1 MAATGFAPNLH
12 QIPPVLHPPAAAA
25 ARRPATLAGMDDIGG
40 PTLWQR
46 LRRPSTLVFIGAGL
60 LAADPLRWLVATWT
74 DATYNREGLY
84 VALAVAL
91 LAAWSGAS
99 ALRRE
104 VPDARRALGLLIAA
118 AAVRAAG
125 QLLRVNVLG
134 ALTLAVD
141 VYALATLAG
150 LAHRRRAVSPGWLAA
165 LFALSLP
172 LERVLQRVLGYGL
185 QQLSATGACSALGLL
200 DLEVVCQGTRI
211 LLDGQDLLVD
221 LPCSG
226 ARGLVLLLTLFCGA
240 CAVARPDALRA
251 ARGLALTLLSA
262 WAANVLRLV
271 ALALGLARGVPV
283 MEAPWH
289 ELTGLVALALG
300 AAPVL
305 WWARRANRAE
315 AFDFALPIAA
325 RPLCDRD
332 LRYRA
337 SRGLPLL
344 FVAAALVIVNL
355 PARPVD
361 VARAMAPP
369 VLPAALGQWT
379 ANPLPLSAA
388 EQAYFTRYGGAA
400 ARASYGPH
408 GLLLVSTSAPLRH
421 LHAPDECLRNAGHDV
436 RYVGVRRGA
445 LPSALYRSVD
455 ADGRR
460 WRIAVS
466 YVASDGAWAT
476 SVAEAVWRWLRGGRG
491 AVTWTMVQRITPWDV
506 AEPELAD
513 WDHAVARALD
523 LPARPGAEETLHRTP
538 DFT

>member
-1 MAATGFAPNLH
+1 M
-12 QIPPVLHPPAAAA
+12 Q
-25 ARRPATLAGMDDIGG
+25 DIGG
-40 PTLWQR
+40 PTLRQR
-46 LRRPSTLVFIGAGL
+46 LRRPSTLVFLGAGL

-74 DATYNREGLY
+74 DATYNPEGLY
-84 VALAVAL
+84 VALAVAA
-91 LAAWSGAS
+91 LAAWSGSS

-104 VPDARRALGLLIAA
+104 VPDARRALGLLVAA

-150 LAHRRRAVSPGWLAA
+150 LAHRRRALSPGWLAA

-172 LERVLQRVLGYGL
+172 LERALQRVLGYGL
-185 QQLSATGACSALGLL
+185 QQLSATGACSALGWM
-200 DLEVVCQGTRI
+200 DLPVACQGTRI

-226 ARGLVLLLTLFCGA
+226 ARGLVLLLTLFFAA
-240 CAVARPDALRA
+240 CAVVRPDALRA
-251 ARGLALTLLSA
+251 AGGLALTLLSA
-262 WAANVLRLV
+262 WLANVLRLV

-300 AAPVL
+300 AAPIL
-305 WWARRANRAE
+305 WWARRQRRAAE
-315 AFDFALPIAA
+315 AFEFTLPIAS
-325 RPLCDRD
+325 RPLCDRT
-332 LRYRA
+332 LQKGTHIFSNHVR
-337 SRGLPLL
+337 PLL
-344 FVAAALVIVNL
+344 FLAAALLIVNL

-361 VARAMAPP
+361 VARAMPRP
-369 VLPAALGQWT
+369 VLPSALGEWMAEPQ
-379 ANPLPLSAA
+379 PLSAA

-400 ARASYGPH
+400 ARAAYGPH

-421 LHAPDECLRNAGHDV
+421 LHAPDECLRASGHDV

-455 ADGRR
+455 AEGRR

-466 YVASDGAWAT
+466 YVGSDGAWAT
-476 SVAEAVWRWLRGGRG
+476 SVAEAVWHWLRAGRSPDG
-491 AVTWTMVQRITPWDV
+491 RPVTWTLVQRIAPWDV
-506 AEPELAD
+506 PEGEVAD

-523 LPARPGAEETLHRTP
+523 LPPRSGAEETLHRTP
-538 DFT
+538 SGLI